1 MNAAPLDATVL
12 DALAAEL
19 EDPTA
24 FARLVRDFLDR
35 LGDRCEAVVNAADAE
50 ELAAAARSLESA
62 GGTFGAVEVARI
74 ATDLEAI
81 GAAGEDA
88 PPPLLDELLHA
99 AEAARV
105 ALEARVAEA
114 EAQAGQ
120 G

>member
-1 MNAAPLDATVL
+1 MDARPLDTEVL

-19 EDPTA
+19 EDPEA
-24 FARLVRDFLDR
+24 FARLVRLFLDR
-35 LGDRCEAVVNAADAE
+35 LGDRCDEVVNAADAE
-50 ELAAAARSLESA
+50 DLTAAAHSLKSA

-74 ATDLEAI
+74 ATELEAI
-81 GAAGEDA
+81 GEAGDDA

-114 EAQAGQ
+114 EAEGA
-120 G
+120 